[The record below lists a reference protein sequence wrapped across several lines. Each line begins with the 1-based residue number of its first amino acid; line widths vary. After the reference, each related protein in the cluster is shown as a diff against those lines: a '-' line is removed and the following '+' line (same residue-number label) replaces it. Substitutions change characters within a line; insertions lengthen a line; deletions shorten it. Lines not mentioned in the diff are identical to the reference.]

1 VVEGA
6 NVVEA
11 ASVVDTLNNVVE
23 GWIVVV
29 VCIAVVEEAGAVDV
43 VINPGSANV
52 EVTWAVVDVGD
63 VVVICGFV
71 VVVAAVVVTGVV
83 VVVVVALVV
92 VVVDWVEDVASN
104 WVEHT
109 EEHSPETHSSGVEQG
124 CPSIKRH
131 SLLSEQAVV
140 SESQG

>member
-1 VVEGA
+1 M
-6 NVVEA
+6 EA

-43 VINPGSANV
+43 VINPDSANV

-63 VVVICGFV
+63 IVVICGFV

-83 VVVVVALVV
+83 VVVVVVVVVLVV

-109 EEHSPETHSSGVEQG
+109 EEHSPEAHSSGVEQG